1 MEVEVEPL
9 LFGLK
14 GNDAV
19 FANGA
24 TYDTGSF
31 GSKTRFREF
40 ISKKIFINFLKNN
53 RSVRTFFS
61 STFKYDKPL
70 GDANQVISI
79 VNDTLSVFV
88 DFEVIFKI

>member
-24 TYDTGSF
+24 TYDTGSLGF
-31 GSKTRFREF
+31 KNKIYR
-40 ISKKIFINFLKNN
+40 IYLKK
-53 RSVRTFFS
+53 FFYQFS
-61 STFKYDKPL
+61 
-70 GDANQVISI
+70 
-79 VNDTLSVFV
+79 
-88 DFEVIFKI
+88 

>member
-24 TYDTGSF
+24 TYDTGRF
-31 GSKTRFREF
+31 GSKTRFKEF
-40 ISKKIFINFLKNN
+40 ISNKNFYQ
-53 RSVRTFFS
+53 FS
-61 STFKYDKPL
+61 
-70 GDANQVISI
+70 
-79 VNDTLSVFV
+79 
-88 DFEVIFKI
+88 